1 MGVNFCPG
9 CFEKQRRIDQ
19 LEEEVWSLKQKLRY
33 RQRQAEEG
41 PFGSSTPSARRPF
54 KGPSAEEQRAK
65 VGGAR
70 RGHPGHGRA
79 TIEASPADR
88 CETVPLGETCPHCAG
103 PLQDRGFHPRS
114 VLDAQPLRAQRI
126 VYQLQRK

>member
-1 MGVNFCPG
+1 MNFCPE
-9 CFEKQRRIDQ
+9 CFQKQPRIDQ
-19 LEEEVWSLKQKLRY
+19 LEEEVRRLKQKLRY
-33 RQRQAEEG
+33 RERQAEEG
-41 PFGSSTPSARRPF
+41 AFGSSTPSARRPF
-54 KGPSAEEQRAK
+54 KNNASDAQRAK

-79 TIEASPADR
+79 TIPARQADR
-88 CETVPLGETCPHCAG
+88 CETVPRGEICPHCAG
-103 PLQDRGFHPRS
+103 PLQKRGYHSRS